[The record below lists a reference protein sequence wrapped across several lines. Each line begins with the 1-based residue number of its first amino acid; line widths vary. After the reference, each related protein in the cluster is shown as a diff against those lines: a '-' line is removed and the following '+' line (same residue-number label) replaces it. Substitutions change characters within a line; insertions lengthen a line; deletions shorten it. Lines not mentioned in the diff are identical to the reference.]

1 MRKDS
6 VFNLEWHKN
15 NRFRLNLNK
24 MKTLFGDG
32 NNHLITND
40 ISHYRMTGKLKRQPS
55 CLLQRLRP
63 APKGA
68 KTFS

>member
-1 MRKDS
+1 
-6 VFNLEWHKN
+6 
-15 NRFRLNLNK
+15 
-24 MKTLFGDG
+24 MKTLFGNG
-32 NNHLITND
+32 NIHLITND
-40 ISHYRMTGKLKRQPS
+40 ISNYRMTGKLKRHPS